1 MCSAFPKGQPGR
13 GIFIRHGSFYQ
24 SRPEPNALSRSAGPE
39 HARKIRLGS
48 FKWLRAQ
55 PATVTLPVVVF
66 TSSNQERDIH
76 RAYIFGANGYLVK
89 PGKPDELLAMV
100 KGVRDYWL
108 IHNRVP
114 ESSIDL
120 DTGSSDQDAVRD

>member
-1 MCSAFPKGQPGR
+1 M
-13 GIFIRHGSFYQ
+13 
-24 SRPEPNALSRSAGPE
+24 
-39 HARKIRLGS
+39 
-48 FKWLRAQ
+48 
-55 PATVTLPVVVF
+55 TLPVVVF